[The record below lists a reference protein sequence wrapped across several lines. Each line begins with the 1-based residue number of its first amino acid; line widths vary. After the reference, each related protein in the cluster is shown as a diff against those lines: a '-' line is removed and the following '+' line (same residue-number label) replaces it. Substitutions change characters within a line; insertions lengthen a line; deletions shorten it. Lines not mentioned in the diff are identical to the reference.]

1 MSVSRISLQE
11 EVQRAVQREW
21 PAFAES
27 HPRLAAVLSEDLV
40 IAGAIEA
47 VSEDPD
53 YRDAMQA
60 AAQHGFL
67 AESIA
72 DLVQRLVGRWIKTLI

>member
-1 MSVSRISLQE
+1 MSISRISLKE
-11 EVQRAVQREW
+11 EVERAVQREW

-27 HPRLAAVLSEDLV
+27 HPKLAAVLSEDLV
-40 IAGAIEA
+40 VAGAVEA

-53 YRDAMQA
+53 FREAMQA
-60 AAQHGFL
+60 AAQAGFL

-72 DLVQRLVGRWIKTLI
+72 ALVHRLVGRWIKTLI